1 MPSSFKNISKKSNL
15 QSLYQLEILETW
27 ALFKWPIDKIRIY
40 TLLSIQE
47 MIAHTKAAVISK
59 LLVDEASTGHN
70 DTEGWNAVVNT
81 YVLNLLQ
88 IRRMENLNHPT
99 RLAIAIAIV
108 GSQRL
113 ELYTTAFRLLW

>member
-1 MPSSFKNISKKSNL
+1 
-15 QSLYQLEILETW
+15 
-27 ALFKWPIDKIRIY
+27 
-40 TLLSIQE
+40 
-47 MIAHTKAAVISK
+47 MIAHTKATVISK
-59 LLVDEASTGHN
+59 LLVDEASTGYN

-88 IRRMENLNHPT
+88 IKRMENLNHPT